1 MKLIQ
6 YQTNKNS
13 HSAFVLTD
21 GNIIVVPNNSD
32 ESFRKVIDD
41 NLLQNNE
48 INEILLPQYFVMSD
62 SKCSNSSFVNLGSC
76 RIPNVG
82 EYVVEFVLEQKP
94 NFNDI
99 MVVYGK
105 VLNLSTSES
114 NLKISSEGRK
124 PLKIQNYNREL
135 KR

>member
-1 MKLIQ
+1 MKLIE

-13 HSAFVLTD
+13 HSAFVLAD

-32 ESFRKVIDD
+32 ESFRKVIGD

-62 SKCSNSSFVNLGSC
+62 SKYSNSSFVNLGSC

-124 PLKIQNYNREL
+124 PLKIQNYNHEL
-135 KR
+135 ES

>member
-1 MKLIQ
+1 MKLIE

-32 ESFRKVIDD
+32 ESFRNVIDD
-41 NLLQNNE
+41 NLLQNND

-62 SKCSNSSFVNLGSC
+62 SKYSNSSFVNLGSC

-82 EYVVEFVLEQKP
+82 EYMVEFVLEQKP

-99 MVVYGK
+99 MIVYGK

-114 NLKISSEGRK
+114 NLKIGSEGRK
-124 PLKIQNYNREL
+124 PLKIQNYNHEP
-135 KR
+135 